1 MTESEPEV
9 GRRRRFDPLRREQ
22 DAFRLLLGVAAV
34 VVVALALLAAAR
46 AIA

>member
-1 MTESEPEV
+1 MV

-34 VVVALALLAAAR
+34 VAVALVLIVVTR
-46 AIA
+46 TIT